1 MSTLKLI
8 RKKDEIHALN
18 GLVVDSMDS
27 NSIADAPS
35 IRAVKET
42 TNNLDVRITN
52 IERNGVV
59 ATDTLPI
66 GSEVLIDND
75 AIIPAG
81 WEVIDE
87 APSIS
92 NPNLLINS
100 DFRYPINQRGKTSYV
115 NSLNWQWCYT
125 VDRWAYSGSVNKSTV
140 TVNNSSITITNTAT
154 DSSHFRQWFERLCD
168 TGYYTITMKVI
179 SVSGIVKVHV
189 DSGEKSDA
197 LVAGENVITLNA
209 TPEYFNILMDAGSSI
224 ELEYIKLEQGQAPTP
239 FIPRLYGEELC
250 LCRRY
255 YRNNTVH
262 LTSWEHTNTY
272 AYFGYNY
279 EPMRIAPT
287 FSYIGFDETSNHQGG
302 VTKSNAVQVLE
313 NTAVDRLTI
322 RITFNDSNTAYYRHA
337 SGRIILD
344 AEIY

>member
-66 GSEVLIDND
+66 GSEVLIDEE
-75 AIIPAG
+75 AYIPAG

-92 NPNLLINS
+92 NPNLLING
-100 DFRYPINQRGKTSYV
+100 DFKINQRGNTTYIQTNTWKYS
-115 NSLNWQWCYT
+115 
-125 VDRWAYSGSVNKSTV
+125 VDRWRYIGLMSVVVNDTNTV
-140 TVNNSSITITNTAT
+140 TLSKTNNSDSTYFVQILEESRSGKHILSFKVKSISGKLVVYIEGGNNDVIEVNSPGVYEVTANN
-154 DSSHFRQWFERLCD
+154 SASGVVFRLD
-168 TGYYTITMKVI
+168 GTTT
-179 SVSGIVKVHV
+179 SV
-189 DSGEKSDA
+189 
-197 LVAGENVITLNA
+197 
-209 TPEYFNILMDAGSSI
+209 
-224 ELEYIKLEQGQAPTP
+224 ELEWAKLETGEAPTP
-239 FIPRLYGEELC
+239 FVPRPVAEELY

-255 YRNNTVH
+255 YRNNAVH

-287 FSYIGFDETSNHQGG
+287 FSYIGFDETSNHAGKMA
-302 VTKSNAVQVLE
+302 TSTAVQVLGD
-313 NTAVDRLTI
+313 TTVDRLTI
-322 RITFNDSNTAYYRHA
+322 RIVFNDSSTAYYRHA
-337 SGRIILD
+337 SGRVILD
-344 AEIY
+344 AEFY

>member
-1 MSTLKLI
+1 MANQLKLI

-18 GLVVDSMDS
+18 GVVVDGMDS
-27 NSIADAPS
+27 NSSMDAPS
-35 IRAVKET
+35 VRAVKEAT
-42 TNNLDVRITN
+42 DSLNIRVTN

-59 ATDTLPI
+59 SSDTLPV
-66 GSEVLIDND
+66 GSEVLIDAD
-75 AIIPAG
+75 AYIPSG

-92 NPNLLINS
+92 NPNLLING
-100 DFRYPINQRGKTSYV
+100 DFNINQRGNTTYIQTNTWKYS
-115 NSLNWQWCYT
+115 
-125 VDRWAYSGSVNKSTV
+125 VDRWRYIGLMSVVINDTNTITLSKT
-140 TVNNSSITITNTAT
+140 NNSDPTFFVQTLEKSRSGKHIL
-154 DSSHFRQWFERLCD
+154 SF
-168 TGYYTITMKVI
+168 KVKAI
-179 SVSGIVKVHV
+179 SGVLSVYIEGGNDEIIEV
-189 DSGEKSDA
+189 DSPGVYEVTANNSASGVVFRLDGTTTSA
-197 LVAGENVITLNA
+197 
-209 TPEYFNILMDAGSSI
+209 
-224 ELEYIKLEQGQAPTP
+224 ELEWAKLETGQAPTP
-239 FIPRLYGEELC
+239 FIPRLPGEELS

-255 YRNNTVH
+255 YRNDAVH

-302 VTKSNAVQVLE
+302 ATKSNAVQVLE
-313 NTAVDRLTI
+313 NTTVDRLTI